1 MRETLNLALRHA
13 LAYREAEDH
22 APVAAHTPPSAL
34 VARLNV
40 PLLDQPTPAS
50 TVIDDLVAAV
60 AGGLHNTT
68 GGRFFGWV
76 IGGSLP
82 SALAADWLTSAWDQN
97 AGAYAVAPAAAI
109 AEDVAGQWLKDL
121 LHLPPEASF
130 ALVTGCQ
137 MAHATC
143 LAAARHNLLAA
154 RGYDVEHDGLFGA
167 PPIRI
172 LTSTELHGTISRAA
186 RLLGFGERSLTL
198 LPCDAAGRLPENT
211 LQAALA
217 ADPSVPTIV
226 LLQAGDL
233 NIGAY
238 DDFATLIPLAR
249 KHNAWVHI
257 DGAFGLWTAA
267 CPRLAHLTRGVE
279 LADSWA
285 TDGHKWLNVP
295 YDCGYAFIRH
305 QQAHRA
311 AFAHHAAYVP
321 QATQTRDAL
330 DWTPEFS
337 RRARGFASYAALR
350 ELGRHGV
357 ADLIDRCCLH
367 AHSLATQI
375 GALPGAKLVWE
386 PQINQGLV
394 RFLSPNPVATESDHD
409 NFTDQVTAAILA
421 DGEALFSNTTWRNQR
436 CMRISVCNWQTS
448 TEDVTRTVHSVARI
462 LAAAQQIAS

>member
-226 LLQAGDL
+226 RRLRRLRNPHPAGPKTQRMGSHRRRLRSLDRRL
-233 NIGAY
+233 P
-238 DDFATLIPLAR
+238 T
-249 KHNAWVHI
+249 
-257 DGAFGLWTAA
+257 
-267 CPRLAHLTRGVE
+267 PRPPHPR
-279 LADSWA
+279 
-285 TDGHKWLNVP
+285 
-295 YDCGYAFIRH
+295 
-305 QQAHRA
+305 
-311 AFAHHAAYVP
+311 
-321 QATQTRDAL
+321 
-330 DWTPEFS
+330 
-337 RRARGFASYAALR
+337 RRAGRLLGHRRPQMAQRSLRLRIRLHPPPASPPRRLR
-350 ELGRHGV
+350 APR
-357 ADLIDRCCLH
+357 
-367 AHSLATQI
+367 SLRPAGHT
-375 GALPGAKLVWE
+375 
-386 PQINQGLV
+386 
-394 RFLSPNPVATESDHD
+394 NPRRS
-409 NFTDQVTAAILA
+409 
-421 DGEALFSNTTWRNQR
+421 
-436 CMRISVCNWQTS
+436 
-448 TEDVTRTVHSVARI
+448 
-462 LAAAQQIAS
+462 